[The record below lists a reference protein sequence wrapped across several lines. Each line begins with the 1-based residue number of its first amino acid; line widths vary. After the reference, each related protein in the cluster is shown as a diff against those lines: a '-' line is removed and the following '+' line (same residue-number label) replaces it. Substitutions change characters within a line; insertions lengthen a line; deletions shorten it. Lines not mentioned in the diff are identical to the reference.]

1 MPLPLI
7 PIALGFIIGAAVGS
21 VGATAYYVS
30 NHEDSPEGDEEVVE
44 DGSDG
49 SPDD

>member
-1 MPLPLI
+1 MPLPLV
-7 PIALGFIIGAAVGS
+7 PIALGLIIGAAIGS

-30 NHEDSPEGDEEVVE
+30 HHEDSSDEEEVE